1 MKQNVKTS
9 AVLWI
14 AIILLIALI
23 AAAVCGCTKNSRAKN
38 YGGSM
43 TITLPKGQRIVEATW
58 KNSDLWYLTEQM
70 DSDYTPKKKVFKEVS
85 QWGVWEGEITFIESR

>member
-1 MKQNVKTS
+1 MKK
-9 AVLWI
+9 VLAT
-14 AIILLIALI
+14 AIILAIVIIIAMF
-23 AAAVCGCTKNSRAKN
+23 CGCTKNSRAKN

-58 KNSDLWYLTEQM
+58 KNYDLWYLTEQM

>member
-1 MKQNVKTS
+1 MKKVS
-9 AVLWI
+9 AT
-14 AIILLIALI
+14 AIILAIVIIIAMF
-23 AAAVCGCTKNSRAKN
+23 CGCTKNSRTKN

-43 TITLPKGQRIVEATW
+43 TITLPKGKRIVEATW